1 MSQCNWTPF
10 ENMTQSVRQLVHVLA
25 PTTCW
30 EWSVHQR
37 QWISQR
43 LTIVRC
49 GSVWRTFWEQ
59 IYQSVPGPF
68 RMPPRCRLHWVG
80 LVSGRPRVSVVLLI
94 GPVGQIASPWS
105 TLGTL
110 LSLLCFFIIW
120 KELLSPLAWVRQG
133 RLLTN
138 WWGLGLN
145 FILARHPQ
153 GTKWKNSSG
162 DVVLVGNTRPVH
174 AERHHR
180 DSQTLLRS
188 QGGPGSGLAFST
200 SPMCRIT
207 RLGSHHFRPLP
218 LTVRSCRCGRP
229 LDALGHHRAACAR
242 AGVLVRRGFA
252 LESVVAR
259 ICREA
264 GGRVSANVLLRDL
277 DLHAPIAADGRRLE
291 VAVDGMPLFG
301 GAQLAVDT
309 TLVSALHCDGTAR
322 RGAAHNEGVA
332 ISMAQR
338 RKERRYP
345 ELVGRR
351 ARSRLVVLAVEV
363 GGRWSPT
370 TQHFISALARTRAR
384 CEGLLL
390 RRRAEQAWRL
400 RWGAWSSQV
409 LLEPTETLPPHMRSS
424 ETSRLRGWRFEAMT
438 RS

>member
-30 EWSVHQR
+30 EWSVLQR

-68 RMPPRCRLHWVG
+68 RMPPRCRFHWVG

-120 KELLSPLAWVRQG
+120 KELLSPLLEWGKADCSRDARKERSG
-133 RLLTN
+133 RIRVVM
-138 WWGLGLN
+138 WCW
-145 FILARHPQ
+145 LATRGRCTRR
-153 GTKWKNSSG
+153 GTTETRTSS
-162 DVVLVGNTRPVH
+162 LV
-174 AERHHR
+174 
-180 DSQTLLRS
+180 SQTL
-188 QGGPGSGLAFST
+188 FST
-200 SPMCRIT
+200 SPTCRIT

-242 AGVLVRRGFA
+242 AGVLGRRGFA
-252 LESVVAR
+252 LESV
-259 ICREA
+259 
-264 GGRVSANVLLRDL
+264 GRVSANVLLRDL

-291 VAVDGMPLFG
+291 VAVDGLPLFG

-332 ISMAQR
+332 MSMAER
-338 RKERRYP
+338 REERRYP
-345 ELVGRR
+345 ELVRRR

-370 TQHFISALARTRAR
+370 TQHFISALARARAR

-400 RWGAWSSQV
+400 RWGA
-409 LLEPTETLPPHMRSS
+409 LLSCTAVRAVADTFLELPGSVGADGDTPASHEVERDFAFAGLALWGSDS
-424 ETSRLRGWRFEAMT
+424 
-438 RS
+438 